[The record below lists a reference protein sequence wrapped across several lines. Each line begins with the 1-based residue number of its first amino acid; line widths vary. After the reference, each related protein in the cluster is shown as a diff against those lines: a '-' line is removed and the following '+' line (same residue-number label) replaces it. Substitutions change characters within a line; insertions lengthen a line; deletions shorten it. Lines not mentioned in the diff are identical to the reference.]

1 MNRKMMALKKSL
13 IVALLLVA
21 TLFSSVF
28 ADPIELTNVNIQSD
42 NGDHIVMVS
51 MRNLNMTSGSC
62 EPLRFTIEELGTS
75 VDVPNCNVAF
85 DNEVRTFNLRS
96 LTDSFDLLKKGETY
110 RLTVETSVNSI
121 TEAFLFGTERD
132 TSGLGLIIEQVSVN
146 SLELRDIDV
155 LQLLNGEQVR
165 IDIRFSALESFEDAR
180 LKAEI
185 EGYEHSTIL
194 ESTQIFSVVEGKT
207 YVKSIVLNLPADM
220 DNEKDYKLRIFG
232 ANDLSGL
239 TFRDYVVYIDTQ
251 RHRVDVLDLVLTPS
265 SGVEAGQNVIANV
278 RLKNRGQQE
287 QDSVKVSVAVPTL
300 GIVES
305 SYVSNLN
312 QNEVVT
318 SDDMLLFIPEDA
330 KAGQHEVIVTL
341 AYADGYTK
349 TEEAFSMN
357 ILSAKIVEE
366 ENLLVSFRDN
376 VDLRA
381 GEQMT
386 LEVVVANP
394 NADSKPISI
403 VPVDNTWADVEVSP
417 SLVMV
422 KGGESTVFNVK
433 VTPKDAVEGE
443 KSLSLA
449 VKEGSNTISEITIN
463 SYVEGGQQINWVNIA
478 LAVLLVIAIIILLSL
493 VITIAKKKGEDKGDE
508 DYSSTEEYY

>member
-28 ADPIELTNVNIQSD
+28 ADPVEITEVNIQSD
-42 NGDHIVMVS
+42 NGDYIVLVS
-51 MRNLNMTSGSC
+51 MRNLNATSGSC

-75 VDVPNCNVAF
+75 VDIANCNVQF
-85 DNEVRTFNLRS
+85 TNEVRTFNLRQ
-96 LTDSFDLLKKGETY
+96 LTDSYDLLKKGETY
-110 RLTVETSVNSI
+110 MLTVENSI
-121 TEAFLFGTERD
+121 SSKSKAFLFGTERD

-146 SLELRDIDV
+146 GLELRDVDV
-155 LQLLNGEQVR
+155 LQLINGEQVR

-180 LKAEI
+180 LRAEI
-185 EGYEHSTIL
+185 EGYEHSTITD
-194 ESTQIFSVVEGKT
+194 STSIFSVVEGKT
-207 YVKSIVLNLPADM
+207 YVKTIVLNLPADM
-220 DNEKDYKLRIFG
+220 NNLKDYKLRIFG

-239 TFRDYVVYIDTQ
+239 TFKDYTVYVDTQ
-251 RHRVDVLDLVLTPS
+251 RHRVDVIDLVITPS
-265 SGVEAGQNVIANV
+265 SGVEPGQNVIANV
-278 RLKNRGQQE
+278 RLKNRGQKS
-287 QDSVKVSVAVPTL
+287 QDSVKVSVAVPSL

-305 SYVSNLN
+305 SYVSNLDN
-312 QNEVVT
+312 NEVVT
-318 SDDMLLFIPEDA
+318 SDDMLLFVPSDA
-330 KAGQHEVIVTL
+330 KAGQHEVLVTL
-341 AYADGYTK
+341 SYADGFTK
-349 TEEAFSMN
+349 TEEAFTMT
-357 ILSAKIVEE
+357 ILSSKIVEE
-366 ENLLVSFRDN
+366 QNLLVSFKDN

-386 LEVVVANP
+386 LEVVIANP
-394 NADSKPISI
+394 NVDSKPISI

-433 VTPKDAVEGE
+433 VTPKDTIEGE
-443 KSLSLA
+443 RTFTLA
-449 VKEGSNTISEITIN
+449 VKEGSNTISEITVN
-463 SYVEGGQQINWVNIA
+463 AYVEGGQQINWVNIA

-493 VITIAKKKGEDKGDE
+493 VITIAKKKGEDKRDD